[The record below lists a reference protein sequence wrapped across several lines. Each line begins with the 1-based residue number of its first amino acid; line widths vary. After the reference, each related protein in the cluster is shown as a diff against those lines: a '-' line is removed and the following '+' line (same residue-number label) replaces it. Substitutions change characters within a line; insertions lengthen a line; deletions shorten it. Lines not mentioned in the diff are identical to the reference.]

1 MNEGHL
7 QICASPEWKEAL
19 RDLILPFALRDAQ
32 LGDDVLEVGS
42 GPGMTTDLLREELPK
57 LTCCE
62 LDEALAAS
70 LAERLAGTNV
80 EVVNADAT
88 DMPFEDGR
96 FTGVASFNMLHHV
109 PTVELQDRI
118 FHEVARVLRPGGV
131 LIANDGVASADF
143 ESLHDGDIYN
153 PVDPATLEERLRHA
167 GFATVKVKANE
178 YAWAARARLAG

>member
-1 MNEGHL
+1 MNAAHL
-7 QICASPEWKEAL
+7 EVCASPEWKAAL
-19 RDLILPFALRDAQ
+19 RDDILPFALRDAQ

-70 LAERLAGTNV
+70 LAKRLAGTNV

-96 FTGVASFNMLHHV
+96 FTGAVSFNMLHHV
-109 PTVELQDRI
+109 PTVELQHRLFAD
-118 FHEVARVLRPGGV
+118 VARVLQPGAV
-131 LIANDGVASADF
+131 FVACDGLPSEDLKAFHEDDV
-143 ESLHDGDIYN
+143 YN
-153 PVDPATLEERLRHA
+153 PIALDDVAPRLEAA
-167 GFATVKVKANE
+167 GFRDVKVRSNE
-178 YAWAARARLAG
+178 YGWAAQARR